1 MIPAKQTRIFPLLSE
16 KKMNYRKKYNGGRRK
31 QIGILI
37 IKANSASLSDVSVLR
52 IFTE

>member
-1 MIPAKQTRIFPLLSE
+1 MIPTKQTKIFPLLSE
-16 KKMNYRKKYNGGRRK
+16 KIMNYRKKYNGGRQK
-31 QIGILI
+31 QINIHI